1 METITQKGD
10 NMSEVKIKEFKYDNG
25 WAEVTW
31 AQYTT
36 TTKEVEVDGEVTT
49 EGSVEEIVLHCE
61 SFGGH
66 PEYIA
71 MMEAKASEFGTSLD
85 EYAELIEELK
95 ASYIAPTQAE
105 LDEAERVH
113 KIAEAKAYLSATDF
127 KMTVDY
133 FGGLVKEVQD
143 ELVAKRAEA
152 REFVRAN
159 SGGN

>member
-1 METITQKGD
+1 MKAITQKGD
-10 NMSEVKIKEFKYDNG
+10 NMSEIKIKEFKYDNG

-31 AQYTT
+31 ARYTT

-49 EGSVEEIVLHCE
+49 EESVEEIVLHCE

-71 MMEAKASEFGTSLD
+71 MMEAKALEFGTSLD

-133 FGGLVKEVQD
+133 FATLSEVEQN
-143 ELVAKRAEA
+143 ELIAKRAEA
-152 REFVRAN
+152 REFIR
-159 SGGN
+159 GNN